1 MKLEFLY
8 KINEFDEH
16 AVRLSDF
23 NSAQARAFRDAV
35 QHSIIQENKPLEV
48 HSLEFIEAVNCL
60 FTLRISNED
69 IGIEDVDG
77 KHLYCDLTISGYRN
91 MLRLLELFCNKES
104 KGYEWLYDIDT
115 PIGFLFSAGN
125 KSVENPL

>member
-8 KINEFDEH
+8 QINEFDEH

-35 QHSIIQENKPLEV
+35 QQVVLTEKKALDV
-48 HSLEFIEAVNCL
+48 HTLDFVESVNCL
-60 FTLRISNED
+60 FTLRIAAED
-69 IGIEDVDG
+69 LGIEEVVG
-77 KHLYCDLTISGYRN
+77 KHLYCDLTTAGYKN
-91 MLRLLELFCNKES
+91 MVRLLEPFCNKES

-115 PIGFLFSAGN
+115 PIGFLFSAGDQSL
-125 KSVENPL
+125 K

>member
-23 NSAQARAFRDAV
+23 NSAQARMFRDAL
-35 QHSIIQENKPLEV
+35 QKNIIEEKSPLEV
-48 HSLEFIEAVNCL
+48 HTLEFIEAVNCL
-60 FTLRISNED
+60 FTLRISSED

-77 KHLYCDLTISGYRN
+77 KHLYCDLTIGGYKN
-91 MLRLLELFCNKES
+91 MLKLLQPFCNKES

-115 PIGFLFSAGN
+115 PIGLLFSAGN
-125 KSVENPL
+125 QSVSASL